1 MPQPGDANTKPARRG
16 PARRKHIPQRTC
28 IVCRETD
35 AKRALT
41 RIVRTSE
48 GVVEVDLTGRKHG
61 RGAYLCDKRSCW
73 DRALTTSVVA
83 KALRTTPSV
92 ESLEQ
97 LKEYAAGASLV
108 PEDREPAT
116 DSKEQAL

>member
-1 MPQPGDANTKPARRG
+1 MPQPGTNNAKPARRG
-16 PARRKHIPQRTC
+16 PERRRHVPQRTC

-41 RIVRTSE
+41 RIVRTGE
-48 GVVEVDLTGRKHG
+48 GVVEVDPTGRKNG
-61 RGAYLCDKRSCW
+61 RGAYLCDRRSCW

-83 KALRTTPSV
+83 KALRTIPSA

-108 PEDREPAT
+108 APDEQPAT